1 MSIIKNTAPQE
12 RKYSS
17 SGKKIQLLRKE
28 NTAPQERKRLSWFII
43 INFLLSKVL
52 NSSNVLAAGQV
63 NKYNLVNISF

>member
-1 MSIIKNTAPQE
+1 MSIIK
-12 RKYSS
+12 
-17 SGKKIQLLRKE
+17 

-63 NKYNLVNISF
+63 NKYNLLNISF